1 MQNYPNFNRIAR
13 RLSIQN
19 NVKTPLQ
26 SATSY
31 ETRSI
36 LILGVHEVPNSFLS
50 TCFANFKLMKIMDCE
65 GAPIEYIP
73 KEVGNLFH
81 LRYLSL
87 RDTKVQRLP
96 KSIGKLLNL
105 ETLDLKHTL
114 VSELPA
120 EISGLLKLRYLV
132 AYNYNGDTKY
142 NIDTRRGI
150 KIPNGI
156 RHLQSLQK
164 LFYIEATSTT
174 LITELGSLAQLRKLS
189 ISKLKKENG
198 MDLCTAIQKMSH
210 LRSLEI
216 LATSEEE
223 VLNLQ
228 SLPSPPPLLQNLIL
242 SGRLE
247 KLPEWIPK
255 LKSMVRIGLY
265 WSKLMEDPLKVLQSL
280 PNLMSLSLRDGYG
293 GEQLH
298 IEGRSFQKLKNLRFL
313 NLGGLNRLIIDEGA
327 LPFLEF
333 LEIGE
338 CPQLKEVPSGIHHLK
353 SLKKLYFTEMP
364 TEFVLSLQPDE
375 AYSLCHFRL

>member
-1 MQNYPNFNRIAR
+1 M
-13 RLSIQN
+13 
-19 NVKTPLQ
+19 
-26 SATSY
+26 
-31 ETRSI
+31 
-36 LILGVHEVPNSFLS
+36 PNSFLANS
-50 TCFANFKLMKIMDCE
+50 FTNFKLMKTMDFE
-65 GAPIEYIP
+65 GAPIDCIP
-73 KEVGNLFH
+73 KEVGSLFH

-87 RDTKVQRLP
+87 RDTKVQMLP

-105 ETLDLKHTL
+105 ETLDLKRTL

-132 AYNYNGDTKY
+132 AYNYNGDTKF

-156 RHLQSLQK
+156 RHLESLQK
-164 LFYIEATSTT
+164 LYQIEATSAT

-216 LATSEEE
+216 YATSEEE
-223 VLNLQ
+223 ILNLQ
-228 SLPSPPPLLQNLIL
+228 SLPSPPPLLQTLFL
-242 SGRLE
+242 HGRLE

-255 LKSMVRIGLY
+255 LKSIVQIVLH

-280 PNLMSLSLRDGYG
+280 PNLMSLSLYDGYG

-298 IEGRSFQKLKNLRFL
+298 IERRSFQKLKNLCL
-313 NLGGLNRLIIDEGA
+313 DNLGGLNRLIIDVGA
-327 LPFLEF
+327 LPLLEK
-333 LEIGE
+333 LLIGE

-353 SLKKLYFTEMP
+353 SLKILQFTEMP
-364 TEFVLSLQPDE
+364 TEFVLSLQPDAGPNFGKVKHIPSVTFSYRTHGE
-375 AYSLCHFRL
+375 NYDVYDLGDSELLERLKH